1 MIKHILFFFKY
12 NWIGWYSLKIKD
24 IRNQLLDLDFKI
36 VLKHNEIN
44 IINYIEL
51 LDFNENMIKIKY
63 NEGILKVEG
72 KDLKLKIYIIMTII
86 KII

>member
-1 MIKHILFFFKY
+1 M
-12 NWIGWYSLKIKD
+12 KIKD

-51 LDFNENMIKIKY
+51 LDFNENIMKIKY
-63 NEGILKVEG
+63 SDGILKVEG
-72 KDLKLKIYIIMTII
+72 KNLKLKKILNDELLIFGEIY
-86 KII
+86 KVELR